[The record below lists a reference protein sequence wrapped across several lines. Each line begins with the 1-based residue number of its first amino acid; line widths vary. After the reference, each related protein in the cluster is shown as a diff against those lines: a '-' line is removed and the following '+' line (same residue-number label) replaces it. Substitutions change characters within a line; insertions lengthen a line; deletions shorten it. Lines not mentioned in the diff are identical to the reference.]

1 MKNLGIGRSLS
12 LGLAVSLFAGSS
24 LAQDISSATNDT
36 ASLKDQY
43 FQPGFH
49 EAGAG
54 AGIFF
59 SAVGSGDNRP
69 KVNYVPGYIEA
80 DYMLTHL
87 HAGGF
92 WRNNL
97 EVSLQGW
104 GAGIYENTGHYIA
117 GGTLWL
123 RENLVPEGSR
133 FVPYAE
139 IGAGFTSMD
148 INHEYDGHNFNFN
161 LNAAGGVRYFV
172 TPRFSLNGQF
182 QYQHISNAN
191 TGSHNIGVNA
201 IGPILGASW
210 FF

>member
-1 MKNLGIGRSLS
+1 MRNLGIGRL
-12 LGLAVSLFAGSS
+12 LGLGLVVTLFAGR
-24 LAQDISSATNDT
+24 AQAQNNSPATNDI
-36 ASLKDQY
+36 ASLKDEY

-49 EAGAG
+49 EVGAG
-54 AGIFF
+54 AGVLF
-59 SAVGSGDNRP
+59 SPIGSSFNRP

-87 HAGGF
+87 YASGF

-117 GGTLWL
+117 GTTLWL
-123 RENLVPEGSR
+123 RHNLVPEGSR

-139 IGAGFTSMD
+139 IGAGFVSMD
-148 INHEYDGHNFNFN
+148 INHKYDGHNFNFN
-161 LNAAGGVRYFV
+161 LDAAGGTRFFV
-172 TPRFSLNGQF
+172 TRRLTLNAQF

-191 TGSHNIGVNA
+191 TGSHNIGINA
-201 IGPILGASW
+201 VGPIFGISW